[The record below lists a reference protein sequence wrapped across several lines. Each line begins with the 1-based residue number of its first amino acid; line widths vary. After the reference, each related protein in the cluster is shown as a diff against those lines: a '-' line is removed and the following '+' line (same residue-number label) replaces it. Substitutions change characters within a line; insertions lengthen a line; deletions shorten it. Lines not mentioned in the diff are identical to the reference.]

1 MSDQENSAGKPM
13 HDTVLL
19 IDDDPEVVW
28 ATTRLL
34 VDAGYRVLNGFTAA
48 DALQMTLEQR
58 PALLLLD
65 VELPDGNGI
74 EVARCVKG
82 HAELADVFVVLVSGV
97 RITPKEQAEGLR
109 GGLADG
115 YLTRPF
121 SKVEFLARME
131 AFLRMREVQVAL
143 RDSEGQFRQMAE
155 SIEEVFWLGSPGA
168 AAILYA
174 SPAFERV
181 WGRSCAELYAD
192 PRIWIDSVHPED
204 LPRVRRDL
212 GELARGASIDTEYR
226 ITRPDGTLRW
236 ISNRGYPMQD
246 GSGRVAGVASD
257 VTSRKQAEE
266 TRNLY
271 ARRLILLE
279 EDLRKRISL
288 ELHDEIGQSLA
299 ALGFNLGHI
308 GNHLP
313 AGAGPELRARLEES
327 QGLVKEVVRSARQL
341 MGELRPLL
349 LDDFG
354 LAEAARL
361 YVERFGQRSGIAAV
375 TELDPVFPR
384 LKNREEITLFRI
396 LQEAL
401 NNVLKHSGAS
411 HATVN
416 LCREGDLVRL
426 SVRDDGCGFFPA
438 PAIPRPTGSGW
449 GIAIMRERAALVGAS
464 LQVES
469 APGAGTLVLV
479 ELPVE
484 P

>member
-1 MSDQENSAGKPM
+1 M

-74 EVARCVKG
+74 EVARCVKE

-115 YLTRPF
+115 YLPRPF

-143 RDSEGQFRQMAE
+143 RDSERQFRQMAE

-168 AAILYA
+168 SAILYA

-181 WGRSCAELYAD
+181 WGRSCAELYAE
-192 PRIWIDSVHPED
+192 PRLWIDSVHPED

-212 GELARGASIDTEYR
+212 AELARGASIDTEYR

-236 ISNRGYPMQD
+236 VSNRGYPMQD

-257 VTSRKQAEE
+257 ITGRKQAEE

-313 AGAGPELRARLEES
+313 PAAGPDLRARLEES
-327 QGLVKEVVRSARQL
+327 QGLIKEVVRSTRQL

-354 LAEAARL
+354 LTEAIRL
-361 YVERFGQRSGIAAV
+361 YVERFRQRTGIAAH
-375 TELDPVFPR
+375 TEVDPEFPR
-384 LKNREEITLFRI
+384 LTNREEIALFRI

-401 NNVLKHSGAS
+401 HNVLKHSGAS
-411 HATVN
+411 RAAVS
-416 LCREGDLVRL
+416 LSRVDRLVRL
-426 SVRDDGCGFFPA
+426 SIGDDGCGFQPA
-438 PAIPRPTGSGW
+438 SAVPHPTGSGW
-449 GIAIMRERAALVGAS
+449 GVTIMRERAALIGAT

-469 APGAGTLVLV
+469 SPGAGTLVLV
-479 ELPVE
+479 ELPV
-484 P
+484 